1 MRDLSY
7 NYINLKEDF
16 MNIKDFRTENNEEK
30 VKQTYEKY
38 KNYSQDELLQEL
50 MRSVN
55 AQKQNGTFDKQRLIS
70 TLSLVL
76 PSLNDEQRSKLEEL
90 LSRL

>member
-1 MRDLSY
+1 
-7 NYINLKEDF
+7 
-16 MNIKDFRTENNEEK
+16 MNIKDFRTENSEEK

-38 KNYSQDELLQEL
+38 KDYSQDELMQEL
-50 MRSVN
+50 LRSVN

-70 TLSLVL
+70 TLSLVM
-76 PSLNDEQRSKLEEL
+76 PSLDSEQRSKLEEL

>member
-1 MRDLSY
+1 
-7 NYINLKEDF
+7 

-38 KNYSQDELLQEL
+38 KDYSQDELLQEL

-70 TLSLVL
+70 TLSLVM
-76 PSLNDEQRSKLEEL
+76 PSLDSEQRSKLEEL

>member
-1 MRDLSY
+1 
-7 NYINLKEDF
+7 
-16 MNIKDFRTENNEEK
+16 MNIKDFKTENNEEK

-55 AQKQNGTFDKQRLIS
+55 AQKRNGTFDKERLLS
-70 TLSLVL
+70 TLSLVM
-76 PSLNDEQRSKLEEL
+76 PSLNSEQRRKLEEL
-90 LSRL
+90 LSHL

>member
-16 MNIKDFRTENNEEK
+16 MNIKDFKTENNEEK

-55 AQKQNGTFDKQRLIS
+55 AQKEIGTF
-70 TLSLVL
+70 
-76 PSLNDEQRSKLEEL
+76 
-90 LSRL
+90 

>member
-16 MNIKDFRTENNEEK
+16 MNIKDFKTENNEEK

-55 AQKQNGTFDKQRLIS
+55 AQKQNGTFDKERLLS
-70 TLSLVL
+70 TLSLVM
-76 PSLNDEQRSKLEEL
+76 PSLNSEQRRKLEEL
-90 LSRL
+90 LSHL

>member
-7 NYINLKEDF
+7 NYINLKEVI
-16 MNIKDFRTENNEEK
+16 MNIKDFRTENSEER

-38 KNYSQDELLQEL
+38 KDYSQDELMQEL
-50 MRSVN
+50 LRSVN

-70 TLSLVL
+70 TLSLVM
-76 PSLNDEQRSKLEEL
+76 PSLDSEQRSKLEEL

>member
-7 NYINLKEDF
+7 NYINLKEVI
-16 MNIKDFRTENNEEK
+16 MNIKDFRTENSEER

-38 KNYSQDELLQEL
+38 KDYSQDELMQEL
-50 MRSVN
+50 LRSVN
-55 AQKQNGTFDKQRLIS
+55 TQKQNGTFDKQRLIS

>member
-1 MRDLSY
+1 
-7 NYINLKEDF
+7 
-16 MNIKDFRTENNEEK
+16 MNIKDFRTENSEER

>member
-1 MRDLSY
+1 
-7 NYINLKEDF
+7 
-16 MNIKDFRTENNEEK
+16 MNIKDFKTENNEEK

-55 AQKQNGTFDKQRLIS
+55 AQKQNGTFDKERLIS
-70 TLSLVL
+70 TLSLVM
-76 PSLNDEQRSKLEEL
+76 PSLNSEQRRKLEEL
-90 LSRL
+90 LSHL

>member
-1 MRDLSY
+1 
-7 NYINLKEDF
+7 
-16 MNIKDFRTENNEEK
+16 MNIKDFKTENNEEK

-55 AQKQNGTFDKQRLIS
+55 AQKQNGTFDKERLLS
-70 TLSLVL
+70 TLSLVM
-76 PSLNDEQRSKLEEL
+76 PSLNSEQRRKLEEL
-90 LSRL
+90 LSHL

>member
-1 MRDLSY
+1 
-7 NYINLKEDF
+7 

-38 KNYSQDELLQEL
+38 KDYSQDELLQEL
-50 MRSVN
+50 LRSVN

>member
-1 MRDLSY
+1 
-7 NYINLKEDF
+7 
-16 MNIKDFRTENNEEK
+16 MNIKDFRTENSEEK

-38 KNYSQDELLQEL
+38 KDYSQDELMQEL

-76 PSLNDEQRSKLEEL
+76 PSLNSEQRSKLEEL

>member
-16 MNIKDFRTENNEEK
+16 MNIKDFRTESSEER

-38 KNYSQDELLQEL
+38 KDYSQDELMQEL
-50 MRSVN
+50 LRSVN

>member
-1 MRDLSY
+1 
-7 NYINLKEDF
+7 
-16 MNIKDFRTENNEEK
+16 MNIKDFRTENSEER

-38 KNYSQDELLQEL
+38 KDYSQDELMQEL
-50 MRSVN
+50 LRSVN

-70 TLSLVL
+70 TLSLVM
-76 PSLNDEQRSKLEEL
+76 PSLDSEQRSKLEEL

>member
-7 NYINLKEDF
+7 NYINIKEVI
-16 MNIKDFRTENNEEK
+16 MNIKDFRTENSEER

-38 KNYSQDELLQEL
+38 KDYSQDELMQEL
-50 MRSVN
+50 LRSVN

>member
-16 MNIKDFRTENNEEK
+16 MNIKDFKTENNEEK
-30 VKQTYEKY
+30 VKRTYEKY

-55 AQKQNGTFDKQRLIS
+55 AQKQNGTFDKERLLS
-70 TLSLVL
+70 TLSLVM
-76 PSLNDEQRSKLEEL
+76 PSLNSEQRRKLEEL
-90 LSRL
+90 LSHL

>member
-16 MNIKDFRTENNEEK
+16 MNIKDFKTENNEEK

-70 TLSLVL
+70 TLSLVM
-76 PSLNDEQRSKLEEL
+76 PSLNSEQRRKLEEL
-90 LSRL
+90 LSHL

>member
-16 MNIKDFRTENNEEK
+16 MNIKDFRTENSEEK

>member
-1 MRDLSY
+1 
-7 NYINLKEDF
+7 
-16 MNIKDFRTENNEEK
+16 MNIKDFRTENSEER

-38 KNYSQDELLQEL
+38 KDYSQDELMQEL
-50 MRSVN
+50 LRSVN
-55 AQKQNGTFDKQRLIS
+55 TQKQNGTFDKQRLIS

>member
-1 MRDLSY
+1 
-7 NYINLKEDF
+7 

-55 AQKQNGTFDKQRLIS
+55 AQKQNGTFDKERLLS
-70 TLSLVL
+70 TLSLVM
-76 PSLNDEQRSKLEEL
+76 PSLNSEQRRKLEEL
-90 LSRL
+90 LSHL

>member
-1 MRDLSY
+1 
-7 NYINLKEDF
+7 
-16 MNIKDFRTENNEEK
+16 MNIKDFKTENNEEK

-55 AQKQNGTFDKQRLIS
+55 AQKQNGTFDKERLLS
-70 TLSLVL
+70 TLSVVL